1 MKDLNSVVFLKNAFA
16 TSKLHQNLSIAV
28 TNSDVKKG
36 FLSGELL
43 VGRNPDCD
51 IVISDSQ
58 TSGKH
63 CRFVFENGNM
73 LVEDLKSTN
82 GTTLNGM
89 TFVGKTKVNSGDMIM
104 FGNKEY
110 RITF

>member
-1 MKDLNSVVFLKNAFA
+1 MPPTPDPTPVGRVRN
-16 TSKLHQNLSIAV
+16 TSGMPV
-28 TNSDVKKG
+28 TMTEVGGSDVKKG

-89 TFVGKTKVNSGDMIM
+89 TFVGKTKVNSGDTIM